1 MAMRILVARAVAA
14 CGLAATVTMALSPGV
29 ETREASPVQAAQ
41 TAPAAAAAPQAPAPP
56 AAGRGSA
63 TQADHPANAAAD
75 FSPKPPVVALSP
87 ADQVKQFWLPPG
99 YRLEPVLSDPL
110 IDSPAHISFDG
121 NGRMYVLELRGY
133 TQTPDG
139 LDILAPV
146 GRVSRHEDRDNDGT
160 FEHHTVFV
168 DNLLFPRF
176 AMPLGANAI
185 LTMETNEDEVW
196 KITDTNGDGVGDTK
210 ELFTAN
216 FGRGGHME
224 QQQSGLFWAMDNW
237 MYSTANPFRIRW
249 TPDGTVL
256 REPTGPNSGQWS
268 VTQDNQGK
276 VWFQHGSS
284 GLPGYFQLPVH
295 YGNFAHPAQ
304 FEPDLNILWGA
315 PVLVGDMMAGLP
327 ATRLPDGSVIYSTG
341 AAGNDIFRGHRMPAD
356 LSGDYLYGEVAGRIV
371 RRLRPVKNE
380 GLTQLRNV
388 YTRSEFIRSLDPLF
402 RPVDIATGPDGVIYI
417 ADMYRGVIEGAPWA
431 RTGTYLRKKIEQY
444 QLDKVL
450 GHGRIWRLTYDGIG
464 RDTVQP
470 RMLDET
476 AAQLVGHL
484 SHANGWWRDT
494 AQQLLVLRQDR
505 SVVPALQQIARSSA
519 NPLARVHALWTLEG
533 LGALDAA
540 LVRAMLDDPAPEIR
554 IQAIRASE
562 TLFKAGDTTFTSAW
576 RAAADDR
583 DADVAIQALLTM
595 QLMRVPELTAIVQR
609 VTASNPAAG
618 VRFVG
623 ERILNPPANFMPG
636 RGGGGPFTGDAQQSF
651 ARGGEVYSG
660 TCFSCHG
667 EDGRGTPAPGPAGE
681 LMAPSIVE
689 NPRVA
694 GHGDYV
700 IKTLLHGLTGPID
713 ARSYPQVMVPMGTNT
728 DQWIADVAT
737 YIRNSF
743 GNSAS
748 VVSAADVARVR
759 AATTGR
765 TEMWTQAALESSLP
779 RPLVADASWRATASH
794 NSNQAAG
801 ALERPGLSSTA
812 RWNSGIG
819 QTGGIWFQVELPQAT
834 RIAGIEFE
842 SVPQNTFPRTYR
854 VEVSMDGA
862 TWSAPVATGSGAARV
877 TSIAFAPVEARFVRI
892 TQTTAVTINNVPVW
906 SIGRLRLFE
915 PPPSASAR

>member
-1 MAMRILVARAVAA
+1 MTVGHQSFRSATTI
-14 CGLAATVTMALSPGV
+14 GLATVVVLL
-29 ETREASPVQAAQ
+29 AAAPLVGQ
-41 TAPAAAAAPQAPAPP
+41 QAPAAPAGGRGAVQAPAGGT
-56 AAGRGSA
+56 GRGSA

-75 FSPKPPVVALSP
+75 FSSKPPVVALSP
-87 ADQVKQFWLPPG
+87 ADQVHQFWLPPG
-99 YRLEPVLSDPL
+99 YRIEPVLSDPL

-121 NGRMYVLELRGY
+121 NGRMYVVELRGY

-146 GRVSRHEDRDNDGT
+146 GRISRHEDRDNDGS

-176 AMPLGANAI
+176 AMPFGANAI
-185 LTMETNEDEVW
+185 LTMETNADEVW
-196 KITDTNGDGVGDTK
+196 KVTDTDGDGVGDRR
-210 ELFTAN
+210 ELFTAD

-237 MYSTANPFRIRW
+237 LYSTANPFRIRW

-284 GLPGYFQLPVH
+284 GLPGYFQFPVH

-315 PVLVGDMMAGLP
+315 PVLVGDMMAGMP
-327 ATRLPDGSVIYSTG
+327 ATRMPDGSVIYSTG
-341 AAGNDIFRGHRMPAD
+341 AAGNDIVRGHRMPED
-356 LSGDYLYGEVAGRIV
+356 LVGDYLYGEVAGRIV

-431 RTGTYLRKKIEQY
+431 RTGTYLRRKIEQY
-444 QLDKVL
+444 QLDKVV
-450 GHGRIWRLTYDGIG
+450 GHGRVWRLTYDGIA
-464 RDTVQP
+464 RDATQP
-470 RMLDET
+470 RMLNET
-476 AAQLVGHL
+476 PAQLVGHL
-484 SHANGWWRDT
+484 SHPNGWWRDT
-494 AQQLLVLRQDR
+494 AQQLLVLGQDR
-505 SVVPALQQIARSSA
+505 SVVPALRTMAAGAIGEGG

-533 LGALDAA
+533 LGALDAP
-540 LVRAMLDDPAPEIR
+540 LVRVMLADAAPDIR

-562 TLFKAGDTTFTSAW
+562 TLFKAGDLSWAADW
-576 RAAADDR
+576 RAATIDR

-595 QLMRVPELTAIVQR
+595 HLMRAPELAATVQTAM
-609 VTASNPAAG
+609 ASNPAAG

-623 ERILNPPANFMPG
+623 ERILNPPANLMPG
-636 RGGGGPFTGDAQQSF
+636 GRGVGPFTGDAQQSF
-651 ARGGEVYSG
+651 TRGSESYSG
-660 TCFSCHG
+660 SCFSCHG
-667 EDGRGTPAPGPAGE
+667 EDGRGTPVPGAGGE
-681 LMAPSIVE
+681 IMAPSIVG
-689 NPRVA
+689 NPRVL

-700 IKTLLHGLTGPID
+700 IKTLLHGLTGPIEG
-713 ARSYPQVMVPMGTNT
+713 RSYPQVMVPMGTNS
-728 DQWIADVAT
+728 DRWIADVAT
-737 YIRNSF
+737 FIRNSF

-748 VVSAADVARVR
+748 LVSAADVARVR
-759 AATTGR
+759 AETTGR
-765 TEMWTQAALESSLP
+765 ADMWTQAAIESSLP
-779 RPLVADASWRATASH
+779 RPLEADATWRATASH
-794 NSNQAAG
+794 NPELADG
-801 ALERPGLSSTA
+801 AIDRGGQSSPG

-819 QTGGIWFQVELPQAT
+819 QTDGIWFQVELPRPM

-842 SVPQNTFPRTYR
+842 SVPQNTYPRTYR
-854 VEVSMDGA
+854 VEVSTDGA
-862 TWSAPVATGSGAARV
+862 MWSAPVTTGAGAGRV
-877 TSIAFAPVEARFVRI
+877 TTITFAPVDARFVRI

-906 SIGRLRLFE
+906 AVGRFRLFE
-915 PPPSASAR
+915 PPARP

>member
-1 MAMRILVARAVAA
+1 MRIPSWSIPWITGIGVVA
-14 CGLAATVTMALSPGV
+14 CL
-29 ETREASPVQAAQ
+29 
-41 TAPAAAAAPQAPAPP
+41 AAAPLAAQQAPATP
-56 AAGRGSA
+56 AGGRGATPTPAAGAGRGSA

-87 ADQVKQFWLPPG
+87 ADQVHQFWLPPG
-99 YRLEPVLSDPL
+99 YRIEPVLSDPL

-146 GRVSRHEDRDNDGT
+146 GRISRHEDRDNDGT

-168 DNLLFPRF
+168 DHLLFPRF
-176 AMPLGANAI
+176 AMPFGPNAI
-185 LTMETNEDEVW
+185 LTMETNADEVW
-196 KITDTNGDGVGDTK
+196 KITDTNDDGVGDSK

-268 VTQDNQGK
+268 VTQDNEGK

-284 GLPGYFQLPVH
+284 GLPGYFQFPVH

-304 FEPDLNILWGA
+304 FETDLNILWGA

-327 ATRLPDGSVIYSTG
+327 ATRMPDGSVIYSTG
-341 AAGNDIFRGHRMPAD
+341 AAGNDIVRGHRMPAD
-356 LSGDYLYGEVAGRIV
+356 LAGDYLYGEVAGRIV
-371 RRLRPVKNE
+371 RRLRPVESE

-431 RTGTYLRKKIEQY
+431 KTGTYLRRKIEQY
-444 QLDKVL
+444 QLDKVV
-450 GHGRIWRLTYDGIG
+450 GHGRVWRLTYDGIP
-464 RDTVQP
+464 RDATQP
-470 RMLDET
+470 RMLNET
-476 AAQLVGHL
+476 AGQLVAHL
-484 SHANGWWRDT
+484 SHPNGWWRDT
-494 AQQLLVLRQDR
+494 AQQLLVLGQDR
-505 SVVPALQQIARSSA
+505 SVVPALQQLARSSA

-533 LGALDAA
+533 LGALDPA
-540 LVRAMLDDPAPEIR
+540 LVRAMCADAAPEIR
-554 IQAIRASE
+554 VQAIRASE
-562 TLFKAGDTTFTSAW
+562 TLFKAGDKSFAAEWRSA
-576 RAAADDR
+576 AGDR
-583 DADVAIQALLTM
+583 DADVVIQAMLTM
-595 QLMRVPELTAIVQR
+595 HLMGVSELTATVQSAI
-609 VTASNPAAG
+609 ASNPAAG
-618 VRFVG
+618 IRFVG
-623 ERILNPPANFMPG
+623 ERILKPPANLLPGG
-636 RGGGGPFTGDAQQSF
+636 RGAGPFTGDVQQSF
-651 ARGGEVYSG
+651 TRGSEVYSG

-667 EDGRGTPAPGPAGE
+667 EEGRGTPVPGAGGE
-681 LMAPSIVE
+681 LMAPSMAG
-689 NPRVA
+689 NPRVT

-700 IKTLLHGLTGPID
+700 VKTLLHGLTGPIEG
-713 ARSYPQVMVPMGTNT
+713 RSYPQVMVPMGTNS

-737 YIRNSF
+737 FIRNSF

-759 AATTGR
+759 AETAGR
-765 TEMWTQAALESSLP
+765 AQMWTQADLDASLP
-779 RPLVADASWRATASH
+779 RPLTADAAWRVTASH
-794 NSNQAAG
+794 NAELAAG
-801 ALERPGLSSTA
+801 AIDRTGQPGPG

-819 QTGGIWFQVELPQAT
+819 QTDGIWFQVELPRPT
-834 RIAGIEFE
+834 LIAGLEFE

-854 VEVSMDGA
+854 VEISMDGTA
-862 TWSAPVATGSGAARV
+862 WSAPVATGVGAGRV
-877 TSIAFAPVEARFVRI
+877 TSIGFAPVEARFVRI
-892 TQTTAVTINNVPVW
+892 TQTTAAAINNVPVW
-906 SIGRLRLFE
+906 AIGRLRLFA
-915 PPPSASAR
+915 PPPLR

>member
-1 MAMRILVARAVAA
+1 MVIRRIPVGLVAAFGVAAVAMS
-14 CGLAATVTMALSPGV
+14 LAGATLAGQQPS
-29 ETREASPVQAAQ
+29 A
-41 TAPAAAAAPQAPAPP
+41 APAGGRGAVQTPAPG
-56 AAGRGSA
+56 AGRGSA

-87 ADQVKQFWLPPG
+87 ADQVRQFWLPAG
-99 YRLEPVLSDPL
+99 YRIEPVLSDPL

-168 DNLLFPRF
+168 DHLLFPRF
-176 AMPLGANAI
+176 AMPFGADAI
-185 LTMETNEDEVW
+185 LTMETNADEVW
-196 KITDTNGDGVGDTK
+196 KITDTNGDGVGDRR

-249 TPDGTVL
+249 TPDGTLL

-284 GLPGYFQLPVH
+284 GLPGYFQFPVH

-304 FEPDLNILWGA
+304 FETDLNILWGA

-327 ATRLPDGSVIYSTG
+327 ATRMPDGSVIYSTG
-341 AAGNDIFRGHRMPAD
+341 AAGNDVFRGHRMPED
-356 LSGDYLYGEVAGRIV
+356 LVGDYLYGEVAGRIV

-388 YTRSEFIRSLDPLF
+388 YPRSEFIRSLDPLF

-431 RTGTYLRKKIEQY
+431 RTGTYLRRKIEQY
-444 QLDKVL
+444 QLDKVV
-450 GHGRIWRLTYDGIG
+450 GHGRVWRLTHDGIP
-464 RDTVQP
+464 RDTVRP

-476 AAQLVGHL
+476 AAQRVAHL
-484 SHANGWWRDT
+484 SHPNGWWRDT
-494 AQQLLVLRQDR
+494 AQQLLVLGQDR
-505 SVVPALQQIARSSA
+505 SVVPALEQLARSSA
-519 NPLARVHALWTLEG
+519 NPLARIHALWTLEG
-533 LGALDAA
+533 LGALDPA
-540 LVRAMLDDPAPEIR
+540 LVRALLADAAPDIR

-562 TLFKAGDTTFTSAW
+562 TLFKAGDKSFMAEW
-576 RAAADDR
+576 RDAAGDR
-583 DADVAIQALLTM
+583 DADVVIQALLTM
-595 QLMRVPELTAIVQR
+595 HLMRVPDLTTTVQS
-609 VTASNPAAG
+609 VVAANLAAG

-623 ERILNPPANFMPG
+623 ERILNPPANLLPGG
-636 RGGGGPFTGDAQQSF
+636 RGAGPFTGDVQQSF
-651 ARGGEVYSG
+651 TRGGEAYSAS
-660 TCFSCHG
+660 CFSCHG
-667 EDGRGTPAPGPAGE
+667 EDGRGTPVPGPGGE
-681 LMAPSIVE
+681 IMAPSFVD

-700 IKTLLHGLTGPID
+700 VKTLLHGLTGPIEG
-713 ARSYPQVMVPMGTNT
+713 RSYPQVMVPMGANS

-737 YIRNSF
+737 FIRNSF

-748 VVSAADVARVR
+748 IVSAADVARVR
-759 AATTGR
+759 AATAGR
-765 TEMWTQAALESSLP
+765 AQMWTQADLEASLP
-779 RPLVADASWRATASH
+779 RPLVADAAWRATASH
-794 NSNQAAG
+794 NPELAAG
-801 ALERPGLSSTA
+801 AIDRAGQPGSG

-819 QTGGIWFQVELPQAT
+819 QTDGVWFQVDLSRPT
-834 RIAGIEFE
+834 RIAGLEFE

-854 VEVSMDGA
+854 VEISMDGDA
-862 TWSAPVATGSGAARV
+862 WSAPVATGAGGSRV
-877 TSIAFAPVEARFVRI
+877 TSIWFAPVEARFVRI

-906 SIGRLRLFE
+906 AVGRLRVFA
-915 PPPSASAR
+915 PPPR

>member
-1 MAMRILVARAVAA
+1 MAVRILASRLVAA
-14 CGLAATVTMALSPGV
+14 CGLAAMTAAAFAPGV
-29 ETREASPVQAAQ
+29 ETRGAARAQAAQ
-41 TAPAAAAAPQAPAPP
+41 PAAAPPAPQVPAAPAG
-56 AAGRGSA
+56 GRGSA

-75 FSPKPPVVALSP
+75 FTPKPPVLALS
-87 ADQVKQFWLPPG
+87 ADEQVSQFWLPPG
-99 YRLEPVLSDPL
+99 YRITPVLSDPL

-121 NGRMYVLELRGY
+121 NGRMFVLELRGY

-146 GRVSRHEDRDNDGT
+146 GRISRHEDRDNDGT

-268 VTQDNQGK
+268 VTQDDHGK

-284 GLPGYFQLPVH
+284 GLPGYFQFPVH
-295 YGNFAHPAQ
+295 YGNFTHPAQ
-304 FEPDLNILWGA
+304 LEPNLNILWGA

-341 AAGNDIFRGHRMPAD
+341 AAGNDIFRGHRMPED
-356 LSGDYLYGEVAGRIV
+356 LAGDYLYGEVAGRIV
-371 RRLRPVKNE
+371 RRLRPVRTE

-431 RTGTYLRKKIEQY
+431 KTGTYLRRKIDQY
-444 QLDKVL
+444 QLDKIV
-450 GHGRIWRLTYDGIG
+450 GHGRVWRLTYDGIA
-464 RDTVQP
+464 RDTTRP
-470 RMLDET
+470 RMLEESP
-476 AAQLVGHL
+476 AQLVAHL
-484 SHANGWWRDT
+484 SHPNGWWRDT
-494 AQQLLVLRQDR
+494 AQQLLVLGQDR
-505 SVVPALQQIARSSA
+505 SVVPALQQLARSSPNA
-519 NPLARVHALWTLEG
+519 IARVHALWTIEG

-540 LVRAMLDDPAPEIR
+540 LTSEMLTDPAPEIR

-562 TLFKAGDTTFTSAW
+562 TLFKAGDRSFIGPW
-576 RAAADDR
+576 RTAAGDR
-583 DADVAIQALLTM
+583 DVDVAIQALLTM
-595 QLMRVPELTAIVQR
+595 QVMQVPDLTAIVQS
-609 VTASNPAAG
+609 VMASNPAAG

-636 RGGGGPFTGDAQQSF
+636 RGGGGPLAGDAQQSF
-651 ARGGEVYSG
+651 TRGSEVYSG
-660 TCFSCHG
+660 TCYSCHG
-667 EDGRGTPAPGPAGE
+667 EDGRGAQAPGPAGE
-681 LMAPSIVE
+681 MMAPPIVG

-700 IKTLLHGLTGPID
+700 IKALLHGLTGPID
-713 ARSYPQVMVPMGTNT
+713 GRSYPQVMVPMGTNT
-728 DQWIADVAT
+728 DRWIADVAT

-748 VVSAADVARVR
+748 VVTAADVARVR
-759 AATTGR
+759 GETSGR
-765 TEMWTQAALESSLP
+765 AEMWTQATLESSLP
-779 RPLVADASWRATASH
+779 RPIVADAGWRVTASH
-794 NSNQAAG
+794 NADLAPAAIDRDGRPAAG
-801 ALERPGLSSTA
+801 

-819 QTGGIWFQVELPQAT
+819 QTEGVWFQVELPRPM
-834 RIAGIEFE
+834 RITGVEFE

-854 VEVSMDGA
+854 VELSTDGA
-862 TWSAPVATGSGAARV
+862 TWSDPVATGAGAGRV
-877 TSIAFAPVEARFVRI
+877 TSIAFTPVETRFVRI
-892 TQTTAVTINNVPVW
+892 TQTTAAAINNVPVW
-906 SIGRLRLFE
+906 AIGRFRLYE
-915 PPPSASAR
+915 PPVPGATR